1 MELFFNFFFNV
12 EVFRFGGMG
21 VGGNDGRNEVM
32 CGGKRRLFVF
42 RADSI
47 ESLVE
52 RAEWTLGSVDRDSLA
67 KDRA

>member
-12 EVFRFGGMG
+12 EVFRFWGMG

-42 RADSI
+42 LSGFNR
-47 ESLVE
+47 E
-52 RAEWTLGSVDRDSLA
+52 LGREG
-67 KDRA
+67 